1 MKKCKSCKKPFY
13 PSKTTQSVCSL
24 GCAVKLAEQKEGKMV
39 LRRAE
44 KEGIKQLAIS
54 LKTLGDYKKELQIEV
69 NKIVRLIDEG
79 CVCISCGINYG
90 QFQAGHYRSVGG
102 WDNLRFNL
110 HNNFNQCAQC
120 NNQKSGNLVNY
131 REGIVYTFGYSQ
143 MAYIDDLNVIYPSIK
158 LNKDELAERTKTAKK
173 IVKELIELNKSAK
186 LPRNAD
192 ERIAL
197 RTKYNAQLNIYN

>member
-131 REGIVYTFGYSQ
+131 REGIVHTFGDSQ
-143 MAYIDDLNVIYPSIK
+143 MAYMDNLNVIYSIVK

-186 LPRNAD
+186 LPRTAED
-192 ERIAL
+192 RIAL
-197 RTKYNAQLNIYN
+197 RTNYNTQLKIYL